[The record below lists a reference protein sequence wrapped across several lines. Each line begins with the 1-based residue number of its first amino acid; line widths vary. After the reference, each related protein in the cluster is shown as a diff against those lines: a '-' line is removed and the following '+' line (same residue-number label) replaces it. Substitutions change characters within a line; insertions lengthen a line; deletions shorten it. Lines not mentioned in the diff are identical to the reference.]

1 MAYTR
6 LTLGSKGD
14 DVKKLQTE
22 LNKYGYGLD
31 VDGSF
36 GQKTNDA
43 VRDYQS
49 KNGLSVDGVVGNNT
63 WGKLVGSSTN
73 NASSGGNTATSSKPT
88 YTQSDVVTQ
97 AMNMLQNQQAN
108 KPGAYTSSY
117 SDQIA
122 ALMDKI
128 NNRES
133 FEYDFNADPL
143 YQQYKNQYTNLGRL
157 AMEDTMGQAA
167 MLSGGYG
174 NSYATTA
181 GNQAYQ
187 SYLNELNN
195 IIPELYNAALN
206 RYQMEG
212 NELKDNLSLLT
223 DMDNIDYNRYR
234 DNVSDYYTELNYLT
248 DDARY
253 KAEDD
258 YNKYLQEYAQWE
270 SDRNFNYQKEVDD
283 RNFNYQKEQDE
294 RNWAYQQERDA
305 ISDARYESE
314 LAAQQA
320 AAATG
325 NSELKQYQEE
335 QLLEYVQN
343 GDWAGLDWY
352 VDVLRERNLIDDS
365 VAGAWLA
372 YIPDSYYN
380 DTDNDTT
387 KEDGFSTSAYMRA
400 KYGRK

>member
-6 LTLGSKGD
+6 LTLGAKGD

-22 LNKYGYGLD
+22 LNKHGYGLN

-36 GQKTNDA
+36 GEKTNAA
-43 VRDYQS
+43 VRDYQT
-49 KNGLSVDGVVGNNT
+49 KNNLSVDGVVGNNT
-63 WGKLVGSSTN
+63 WGKLIGGHTSNSNSTP
-73 NASSGGNTATSSKPT
+73 TASSKPT

-117 SDQIA
+117 SDQIS

-128 NNRES
+128 NNREK

-143 YQQYKNQYTNLGRL
+143 YQQYKNQYTNLGKL

-195 IIPELYNAALN
+195 VVPELYNAALN
-206 RYQMEG
+206 KYQIEG
-212 NELKDNLSLLT
+212 NELKDNLALLT
-223 DMDNIDYNRYR
+223 DMDNIDYGRYR
-234 DNVSDYYTELNYLT
+234 DNVSDYYTELDYLT

-253 KAEDD
+253 KSEND
-258 YNKYLQEYAQWE
+258 YNKYLQEYSQWE
-270 SDRNFNYQKEVDD
+270 ND
-283 RNFNYQKEQDE
+283 RNFNYQKEQDAK
-294 RNWAYQQERDA
+294 NWAYQQERDA
-305 ISDARYESE
+305 ISDARYEQE
-314 LAAQQA
+314 LAAQKA
-320 AAATG
+320 SSSSKSNG
-325 NSELKQYQEE
+325 LKQYQEE
-335 QLLEYVQN
+335 KLIEYAEN
-343 GDWAGLDWY
+343 EDWAGLDKY
-352 VDVLRERNLIDDS
+352 IEVLRGSGLSDAIAS
-365 VAGAWLA
+365 YWLA
-372 YIPDSYYN
+372 YIPDNYYAPEN
-380 DTDNDTT
+380 
-387 KEDGFSTSAYMRA
+387 KLHTSIYDYMRE
-400 KYGRK
+400 KYGM